1 MRITKVVDDAGR
13 LGSGSTSKDPGPAQ
27 NDYMEGAVFIG
38 GMGMGG
44 MAFRAWDGDAP
55 NNLSSY
61 PNPRIVPVPIK
72 IATPSARSLKLLEG
86 TVVCEISVPNQ
97 PLATIDNIAESKG
110 KSVEGIGGVKLVVVE
125 VKAGEKGGKS
135 ILKIQ
140 TESPAPWLLNQR
152 MNPWGALAEMTGEVA
167 TTAASSIKGFDAAG
181 KPVRLMTLTSSQ
193 TMSEEMTMT
202 TSMQFTCPDGLPT
215 KLVLMGSKPVMVEV
229 PFKMENVTLP

>member
-1 MRITKVVDDAGR
+1 M
-13 LGSGSTSKDPGPAQ
+13 
-27 NDYMEGAVFIG
+27 
-38 GMGMGG
+38 
-44 MAFRAWDGDAP
+44 
-55 NNLSSY
+55 
-61 PNPRIVPVPIK
+61 
-72 IATPSARSLKLLEG
+72 
-86 TVVCEISVPNQ
+86 VCEISVPNQ